1 MEKRLKHQSEII
13 YRLSSNLRPSPSS
26 SFLRSKDERSKRSTV
41 IDSQGQRCLK
51 RRLVRALTSG
61 DASWFDD
68 VVRCIVHTGRFF
80 LNVADAATPLDRRAS
95 SVKWQPR
102 GILDATKEGVAMIV
116 GQKGWV
122 RPVRGGSAV
131 KGRGCDDGLSHA
143 VSRLDDC
150 DKTAAIMGLHILLVL
165 F

>member
-80 LNVADAATPLDRRAS
+80 LNIAATPLDRRAS

-116 GQKGWV
+116 GQKGWA
-122 RPVRGGSAV
+122 RSVRGGSAV

>member
-13 YRLSSNLRPSPSS
+13 NLSIILQSTSFTFILHP
-26 SFLRSKDERSKRSTV
+26 FLRSKDERSKRSTV

-61 DASWFDD
+61 WFDD

-80 LNVADAATPLDRRAS
+80 LNIAATPLDRRAS

-102 GILDATKEGVAMIV
+102 GILDATEEGVAMIV

-131 KGRGCDDGLSHA
+131 KGRGCDDGLSRA

-150 DKTAAIMGLHILLVL
+150 DKTAAIMGLYILLVL

>member
-61 DASWFDD
+61 WFDD

-80 LNVADAATPLDRRAS
+80 LNIAATPLDRRAS

-102 GILDATKEGVAMIV
+102 GILDATEEGVAMIV

-131 KGRGCDDGLSHA
+131 KGRGCDDGLSRA

>member
-1 MEKRLKHQSEII
+1 MNI
-13 YRLSSNLRPSPSS
+13 
-26 SFLRSKDERSKRSTV
+26 
-41 IDSQGQRCLK
+41 
-51 RRLVRALTSG
+51 
-61 DASWFDD
+61 
-68 VVRCIVHTGRFF
+68 
-80 LNVADAATPLDRRAS
+80 AATPLDRRAS

-102 GILDATKEGVAMIV
+102 GILDATEEGVAMIV
-116 GQKGWV
+116 GQKGWA

-131 KGRGCDDGLSHA
+131 KGRGCDDGLSRA

>member
-61 DASWFDD
+61 WFDD

-80 LNVADAATPLDRRAS
+80 LNIAATPLDRRAS

-116 GQKGWV
+116 GQKGWA
-122 RPVRGGSAV
+122 RSVRGGSAV
-131 KGRGCDDGLSHA
+131 KGRGCDDGLSRA

>member
-61 DASWFDD
+61 WFDD

-102 GILDATKEGVAMIV
+102 GILDATEEGVAMIV
-116 GQKGWV
+116 GQKGWA

-131 KGRGCDDGLSHA
+131 KGRGCDDGLSRA

>member
-13 YRLSSNLRPSPSS
+13 NLSIILQSTSFTFILHP
-26 SFLRSKDERSKRSTV
+26 FLRSKDERSKRSTV

-51 RRLVRALTSG
+51 RRLVRALASG
-61 DASWFDD
+61 WFDD

-80 LNVADAATPLDRRAS
+80 LNIAATPLDRRAS

-102 GILDATKEGVAMIV
+102 GILDATEEGVAMIV
-116 GQKGWV
+116 GQKGWA
-122 RPVRGGSAV
+122 RSVRGGSAV
-131 KGRGCDDGLSHA
+131 KGRGCDDGLSRA

-150 DKTAAIMGLHILLVL
+150 DKTDAIMGLHILLVL

>member
-61 DASWFDD
+61 WFDD

-80 LNVADAATPLDRRAS
+80 LNIAATPLDRRAS

-102 GILDATKEGVAMIV
+102 GILDATEEGVAMIV
-116 GQKGWV
+116 GQKGWA
-122 RPVRGGSAV
+122 RSVRGGSAV
-131 KGRGCDDGLSHA
+131 KGRGCDDGLSRA

>member
-80 LNVADAATPLDRRAS
+80 LNIAATPLDRRAS

-102 GILDATKEGVAMIV
+102 GILDATEEGVAMIV
-116 GQKGWV
+116 GQKGWA
-122 RPVRGGSAV
+122 RSVRGGSAV
-131 KGRGCDDGLSHA
+131 KGRGCDDGLSRA

>member
-13 YRLSSNLRPSPSS
+13 NLSIILQSTSFTFILHP
-26 SFLRSKDERSKRSTV
+26 FLRSKDERSKRSTV

-61 DASWFDD
+61 WFDD

-80 LNVADAATPLDRRAS
+80 LNIAATPLDRRAS

-102 GILDATKEGVAMIV
+102 GILDATEEGVAMIV
-116 GQKGWV
+116 GQKGWA
-122 RPVRGGSAV
+122 RSVRGGSAV

-150 DKTAAIMGLHILLVL
+150 DKTAAIMGLYILLVL

>member
-61 DASWFDD
+61 WFDD

-116 GQKGWV
+116 GQKGWA
-122 RPVRGGSAV
+122 RSVRGGSAV
-131 KGRGCDDGLSHA
+131 KGRGCDDGLSRA

>member
-61 DASWFDD
+61 WFDD

-102 GILDATKEGVAMIV
+102 GILDATEEGVAMIV
-116 GQKGWV
+116 GQKGWA
-122 RPVRGGSAV
+122 RSVRGGSAV
-131 KGRGCDDGLSHA
+131 KGRGCDDGLSRA